1 MKTFDTL
8 EKATLRHIASI
19 AWPMGLNAIL
29 MQSVIIVDVLLVAS
43 LGDISVA
50 AFGLGGAI
58 ITFVISV
65 QFAFGNGTQ
74 LLLSRAAGTGDI
86 KKLGIGVASGWV
98 LSVGFSLIATIILF
112 FGTDSFIHLITH
124 DNDVAKLAIEY
135 IKISLLVIVFSSFSN
150 VAVSYFNAL
159 KKTRIPLYGFMLE
172 VPINIICSAMLIHGL
187 WGAPQLGLAGAA
199 WGSAVA
205 TALRLIY
212 LAYQFN
218 QEKIHGHVAG
228 FMQINRTIVVNH
240 FHEIIPI
247 VANFIVLFGGLLMFH
262 VLFSQLSVPS
272 YAAISLILP
281 WIKVGSLFVN
291 SWTQSSTILVSQKL
305 GKNDLKAIPNLVSQS
320 KFVSIIMCV
329 IMVIGFYLFS
339 LFIPYVFEELSTETI
354 TALAIIAP
362 VYILIPVFRVNNMFC
377 GNMIRAMGESY
388 AIVRINIITQ
398 WLIALPTCALLIY
411 LDAPLFLVF
420 GVILMDEILKFIPFR
435 NIMARKLNSYV

>member
-1 MKTFDTL
+1 MVFGVPHNWDWL
-8 EKATLRHIASI
+8 VLRGEAQSRPLCGLSI
-19 AWPMGLNAIL
+19 LPINL
-29 MQSVIIVDVLLVAS
+29 
-43 LGDISVA
+43 
-50 AFGLGGAI
+50 
-58 ITFVISV
+58 
-65 QFAFGNGTQ
+65 
-74 LLLSRAAGTGDI
+74 I
-86 KKLGIGVASGWV
+86 KKKS
-98 LSVGFSLIATIILF
+98 
-112 FGTDSFIHLITH
+112 
-124 DNDVAKLAIEY
+124 
-135 IKISLLVIVFSSFSN
+135 
-150 VAVSYFNAL
+150 
-159 KKTRIPLYGFMLE
+159 M
-172 VPINIICSAMLIHGL
+172 AMLPVSCRSIC
-187 WGAPQLGLAGAA
+187 
-199 WGSAVA
+199 
-205 TALRLIY
+205 
-212 LAYQFN
+212 
-218 QEKIHGHVAG
+218 
-228 FMQINRTIVVNH
+228 TIVVNH

-262 VLFSQLSVPS
+262 VLFSQRSVPS

-291 SWTQSSTILVSQKL
+291 SWTQSSTILVSQRL

-320 KFVSIIMCV
+320 IFVSIIMCV

-388 AIVRINIITQ
+388 AIVRFNIITQ

>member
-58 ITFVISV
+58 ITFVISI

-135 IKISLLVIVFSSFSN
+135 IKISLLVIEFSSFSN

-199 WGSAVA
+199 GGSAVA

-228 FMQINRTIVVNH
+228 FMPINLH
-240 FHEIIPI
+240 HCCEP
-247 VANFIVLFGGLLMFH
+247 
-262 VLFSQLSVPS
+262 FS
-272 YAAISLILP
+272 
-281 WIKVGSLFVN
+281 
-291 SWTQSSTILVSQKL
+291 
-305 GKNDLKAIPNLVSQS
+305 
-320 KFVSIIMCV
+320 
-329 IMVIGFYLFS
+329 
-339 LFIPYVFEELSTETI
+339 
-354 TALAIIAP
+354 
-362 VYILIPVFRVNNMFC
+362 
-377 GNMIRAMGESY
+377 
-388 AIVRINIITQ
+388 
-398 WLIALPTCALLIY
+398 
-411 LDAPLFLVF
+411 
-420 GVILMDEILKFIPFR
+420 
-435 NIMARKLNSYV
+435 

>member
-58 ITFVISV
+58 ITFVISI

-159 KKTRIPLYGFMLE
+159 KKNAYPAIWVY
-172 VPINIICSAMLIHGL
+172 
-187 WGAPQLGLAGAA
+187 AG
-199 WGSAVA
+199 
-205 TALRLIY
+205 
-212 LAYQFN
+212 
-218 QEKIHGHVAG
+218 
-228 FMQINRTIVVNH
+228 
-240 FHEIIPI
+240 
-247 VANFIVLFGGLLMFH
+247 
-262 VLFSQLSVPS
+262 
-272 YAAISLILP
+272 
-281 WIKVGSLFVN
+281 
-291 SWTQSSTILVSQKL
+291 SS
-305 GKNDLKAIPNLVSQS
+305 D
-320 KFVSIIMCV
+320 
-329 IMVIGFYLFS
+329 
-339 LFIPYVFEELSTETI
+339 
-354 TALAIIAP
+354 
-362 VYILIPVFRVNNMFC
+362 
-377 GNMIRAMGESY
+377 
-388 AIVRINIITQ
+388 
-398 WLIALPTCALLIY
+398 
-411 LDAPLFLVF
+411 
-420 GVILMDEILKFIPFR
+420 
-435 NIMARKLNSYV
+435 